1 MSMPCILHSLNIQA
15 RTLRL
20 LANAYLQWGGSLY
33 WQKALNAIS
42 LANSEHN
49 HPAGLVLK
57 TNILLQYDNGDER
70 LITGRSLFV
79 QHHNL
84 PFFFFH

>member
-1 MSMPCILHSLNIQA
+1 MHAWCSAHVCGLQA

-20 LANAYLQWGGSLY
+20 LANAYLQWDGSLY

-57 TNILLQYDNGDER
+57 TNILLQYDNEDER
-70 LITGRSLFV
+70 LITG
-79 QHHNL
+79 
-84 PFFFFH
+84 